1 MAKFTL
7 EFNQQATDIVNQLA
21 EKKGTSKS
29 DVIRR
34 ALNLLS
40 YVEDQQAKDAKIIV
54 VDRNGDT
61 REIVPI

>member
-1 MAKFTL
+1 MARFTL
-7 EFNQQATDIVNQLA
+7 EFNQEAADTVNALA
-21 EKKGTSKS
+21 QKKGTSKS

-40 YVEDQQAKDAKIIV
+40 YVEDQQEKNAKILV
-54 VDRNGDT
+54 VDHNGDT

>member
-1 MAKFTL
+1 MARFTL

-29 DVIRR
+29 DVVRR

-40 YVEDQQAKDAKIIV
+40 YVEDQQEKNAKVLV
-54 VDRNGDT
+54 VDPSGDT

>member
-1 MAKFTL
+1 MARFTL
-7 EFNQQATDIVNQLA
+7 EFNQEAADTVNALA
-21 EKKGTSKS
+21 QKKGTSKS

-40 YVEDQQAKDAKIIV
+40 YVEDQQEKNAKILV
-54 VDRNGDT
+54 VDPNGDT

>member
-7 EFNQQATDIVNQLA
+7 EFNQQATDLVNQLA

-40 YVEDQQAKDAKIIV
+40 YVEDQQAKDARILV
-54 VDRNGDT
+54 VDPNGDT